1 MKKMLGF
8 LGILICIFIFAGGVL
23 GQPAEEPSSPS
34 APAGVG
40 LSVMPGEM
48 VVQNIVPGEPF
59 DLGEK
64 ADIGLIVRNQSDK
77 TRSYKIAVTQ
87 PSELRL
93 KNVKG
98 YSVLPD
104 LSWLQ
109 LEKDTVEVGPF
120 SQGTVK
126 MVIYVPDDPRYFNQK
141 WAVALSVTSVPK
153 ANEKINLRVTP
164 VYYIETVSNTEI
176 ETPPAGR
183 LGVSPGT
190 INLGIITLGEHK
202 DVAKIKI
209 YNNDSRAHV
218 YSIYT
223 FVPTQGSGSRKII
236 VSPNYF
242 WIYEKGWVSARVPKV
257 KIAPGRSK
265 EIAIDLNIPDVWI
278 YAKKL
283 FEGLIFIEAL
293 DDETISNFVR
303 VKMNTRRQSKE

>member
-1 MKKMLGF
+1 MKKTLVF
-8 LGILICIFIFAGGVL
+8 LGILTCIFFFTRNGS
-23 GQPAEEPSSPS
+23 GQAPEES
-34 APAGVG
+34 AHTAGVG

-87 PSELRL
+87 PSQLRL

-104 LSWLQ
+104 PSWLQ
-109 LEKDTVEVGPF
+109 LEKDTIEVGPF

-126 MVIYVPDDPRYFNQK
+126 MVIHVPDDPQYFNQK

-164 VYYIETVSNTEI
+164 VYYIETVANSEI
-176 ETPPAGR
+176 LTPPAGR
-183 LGVSPGT
+183 LGVSPGA

-209 YNNDSRAHV
+209 YNNDTKAHV
-218 YSIYT
+218 YSISP
-223 FVPTQGSGSRKII
+223 FVPTQESGSRKII

-242 WIYEKGWVSARVPKV
+242 WIYEKEWISAQVPKV
-257 KIAPGRSK
+257 KIGPKKSK
-265 EIAIDLNIPDVWI
+265 EIAINLTIPDVPV
-278 YAKKL
+278 YVKKL

-293 DDETISNFVR
+293 DDETLSDFVR
-303 VKMNTRRQSKE
+303 VKMNTRKKPKE